1 MGGRGVVT
9 CFSCFSLF
17 SPRPCWLVSEILGWG
32 VGGFGGLLERESVD
46 QALKEY
52 GFVLSELGGCFK
64 SFFLVSGQ
72 FPCSPGD
79 SPLQRPLIFASLIN
93 QLQFLPVLLGYDLHL
108 QLLSVE
114 IFGFSQTHLKVRT
127 QMTLDQRSC
136 PACIWEHHIPSC
148 SKQGLRLIPAQIPC
162 FFCLWPLSFL
172 RDEPNI
178 NPLCA
183 PLVKHT
189 FKAGVIEA
197 SLPWHLGQGMQ
208 HCPAPHPHPSSS

>member
-1 MGGRGVVT
+1 MALCFLSWVGV
-9 CFSCFSLF
+9 S
-17 SPRPCWLVSEILGWG
+17 
-32 VGGFGGLLERESVD
+32 
-46 QALKEY
+46 
-52 GFVLSELGGCFK
+52 

-79 SPLQRPLIFASLIN
+79 SPLQRPLIFSSLIN
-93 QLQFLPVLLGYDLHL
+93 QFQFLPVLLGYDLHL

-114 IFGFSQTHLKVRT
+114 IFGFSQTHLKVRDPDDPRS
-127 QMTLDQRSC
+127 TLCPTCSISEGTHIFLPAANKDQRV
-136 PACIWEHHIPSC
+136 
-148 SKQGLRLIPAQIPC
+148 IPAQIPR
-162 FFCLWPLSFL
+162 FFCPWPLSFL

-197 SLPWHLGQGMQ
+197 SLLTPGTRDEALPPPPLLFIEGIQ
-208 HCPAPHPHPSSS
+208 CEASRR